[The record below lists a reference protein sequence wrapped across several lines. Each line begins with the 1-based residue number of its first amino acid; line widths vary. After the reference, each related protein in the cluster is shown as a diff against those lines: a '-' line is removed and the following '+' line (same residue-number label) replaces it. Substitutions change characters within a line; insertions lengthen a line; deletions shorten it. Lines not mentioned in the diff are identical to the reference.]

1 MGEVLMLRFPPCWD
15 FGCSCHFP
23 ISQLCFVA
31 LTARGCRGGV
41 VLAKRSR
48 APSSSQAVPMGH
60 SPVMPRAIS
69 GVSISFV
76 LALTSLW
83 TCF

>member
-1 MGEVLMLRFPPCWD
+1 MGTAEVRGESPLLCTAH
-15 FGCSCHFP
+15 SHFP

-41 VLAKRSR
+41 VLAKPPP
-48 APSSSQAVPMGH
+48 APSSSQAVPTGH
-60 SPVMPRAIS
+60 RPVMPRAIS

-76 LALTSLW
+76 LAPTSLQ